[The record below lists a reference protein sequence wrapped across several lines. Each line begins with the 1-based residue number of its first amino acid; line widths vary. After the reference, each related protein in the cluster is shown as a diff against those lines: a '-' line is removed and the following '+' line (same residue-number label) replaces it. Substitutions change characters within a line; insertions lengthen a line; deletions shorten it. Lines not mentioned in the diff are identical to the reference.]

1 MSADQA
7 QPPNACSLLPTEL
20 SDRRAVWER
29 LLKRALR
36 HRLTI
41 PSGMRL
47 VFMAEEGVEAKL
59 RALARLEGQCCSFA
73 DWKVECRHDEI
84 VLDVTAPTQAVAAVR
99 ALFDGPLPPPQSSIY
114 VPTDAGNPD
123 R

>member
-7 QPPNACSLLPTEL
+7 QPPKACSLQPTDM

-47 VFMAEEGVEAKL
+47 MFVADEGVEAKL
-59 RALARLEGQCCSFA
+59 RELARLEGQCCSFA
-73 DWKVECRHDEI
+73 DWKVECHDGEI
-84 VLDVTAPTQAVAAVR
+84 LLDVTAPPQTVAAVR
-99 ALFDGPLPPPQSSIY
+99 ALFDGPLSAPQSSTY